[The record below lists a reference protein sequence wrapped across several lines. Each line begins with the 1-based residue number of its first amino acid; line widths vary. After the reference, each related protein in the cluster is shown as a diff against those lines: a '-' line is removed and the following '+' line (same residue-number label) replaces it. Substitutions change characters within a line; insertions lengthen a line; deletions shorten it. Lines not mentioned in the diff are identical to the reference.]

1 MNGVG
6 KEIKCQSDFELFC
19 LRDVNFPLEN
29 YKSVKNREA
38 MLFYVHWINVIPKS
52 VKFLLGMSEIFSSSN
67 HYIHILSIKVVLN
80 FKESSI

>member
-38 MLFYVHWINVIPKS
+38 MFFALNLYNIWNIDPLSDRSK
-52 VKFLLGMSEIFSSSN
+52 IFSTSN
-67 HYIHILSIKVVLN
+67 NHIHILSIEAVLN
-80 FKESSI
+80 FKELSM

>member
-38 MLFYVHWINVIPKS
+38 MLFYVHWINAIPKS
-52 VKFLLGMSEIFSSSN
+52 VKSY
-67 HYIHILSIKVVLN
+67 H
-80 FKESSI
+80 